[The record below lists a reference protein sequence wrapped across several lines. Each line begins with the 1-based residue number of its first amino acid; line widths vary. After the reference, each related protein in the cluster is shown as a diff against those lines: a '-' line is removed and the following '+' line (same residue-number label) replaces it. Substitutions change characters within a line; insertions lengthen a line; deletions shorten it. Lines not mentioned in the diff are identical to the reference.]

1 MYENSALL
9 TIFQRTLFMG
19 SRLSS
24 EVKRGR
30 QRLLSPESFWRRLL
44 RAPSLV
50 DSSTTNPIEVPQLP
64 NLSTGPTTP
73 GSLAPFS
80 GFVRWNE
87 GGWISLFKRAFA
99 FAGACG
105 AAVGYDGESCLL
117 LYLVAA
123 PLAGSPSDQL
133 IPPLSIDKPATRT
146 YWSNTPVLP
155 LRSRHKTGFLRQTN
169 RICSEAEGDFP
180 RPRVSAVLWEGVLT
194 NQAAGEILI

>member
-1 MYENSALL
+1 
-9 TIFQRTLFMG
+9 MG

-30 QRLLSPESFWRRLL
+30 QRLLSPESFRRRL

-64 NLSTGPTTP
+64 NLSTTNLPGPTIP

-87 GGWISLFKRAFA
+87 GEWISLFKRTFA
-99 FAGACG
+99 FAGAFA

-133 IPPLSIDKPATRT
+133 IPPPSIDKPATRT

-155 LRSRHKTGFLRQTN
+155 LRSRQKTGFLRQTN
-169 RICSEAEGDFP
+169 RICSEAERDFP